1 MQESGSWASMSFPF
15 SCCFLP
21 EPFGFGKWPTAGSG
35 TQDLLLALAED
46 RFFPKK
52 IVIGLVRDEFAPFL
66 TTRFFT
72 PDFFD
77 NCLRVMLFIF
87 KAAVFLRLSQIWYLL
102 HIFFEVCQP
111 PPPHLHA
118 TTGSRKPKCPDLAP
132 DLGQC
137 VMSVR
142 SGECVYG
149 TENCPKC
156 SAPSPRRRRIL
167 RRNMVRGCAGLREI
181 CLCVCLKYEIAL

>member
-142 SGECVYG
+142 SGE
-149 TENCPKC
+149 
-156 SAPSPRRRRIL
+156 
-167 RRNMVRGCAGLREI
+167 
-181 CLCVCLKYEIAL
+181 

>member
-15 SCCFLP
+15 SFCFLR
-21 EPFGFGKWPTAGSG
+21 EPFGSGKWPTASSG

-46 RFFPKK
+46 RFLPKK
-52 IVIGLVRDEFAPFL
+52 VVIGLVRDEFAPFL
-66 TTRFFT
+66 TTRFFM

-111 PPPHLHA
+111 PPLIFMLQP
-118 TTGSRKPKCPDLAP
+118 
-132 DLGQC
+132 
-137 VMSVR
+137 VV
-142 SGECVYG
+142 
-149 TENCPKC
+149 EN
-156 SAPSPRRRRIL
+156 
-167 RRNMVRGCAGLREI
+167 RNVQI
-181 CLCVCLKYEIAL
+181 